1 MAKLR
6 ERLPKT
12 DRFGDDESRIL
23 QNRHA
28 ALKHKLSKTDQGI
41 PWPTFTEFF
50 NAVLSVAPAD
60 YLPSRYHLN
69 WGENGSD
76 YRLESLRFKRLV
88 NSTPSNLSAELATL
102 LTGLESQEEEPVQLA
117 DLVNTAAAHAAA

>member
-1 MAKLR
+1 MPKLR

-12 DRFGDDESRIL
+12 ERFGDAETRLL

-28 ALKHKLSKTDQGI
+28 ALKHKLSKTDQAI
-41 PWPTFTEFF
+41 PWPAFKDFF
-50 NAVLSVAPAD
+50 EAVLSVAPAD

-76 YRLESLRFKRLV
+76 YRLEALRFKRLV
-88 NSTPSNLSAELATL
+88 NSTPSNLSAELAAL

>member
-12 DRFGDDESRIL
+12 ERFGDDETRLL

-50 NAVLSVAPAD
+50 NAVLSAAPED

-88 NSTPSNLSAELATL
+88 SATPCNLSAELATL
-102 LTGLESQEEEPVQLA
+102 LTGLESQEEEPVQLV

>member
-1 MAKLR
+1 MPKLR

-12 DRFGDDESRIL
+12 ERFGDDETRLL

-28 ALKHKLSKTDQGI
+28 ALKHKLSKTDQEI

-50 NAVLSVAPAD
+50 HAILSVAPAD

-69 WGENGSD
+69 WGDKGSD
-76 YRLESLRFKRLV
+76 YRLESLRFRRILAADQCAV
-88 NSTPSNLSAELATL
+88 SAELATAFM
-102 LTGLESQEEEPVQLA
+102 TLEEGEPVELA
-117 DLVNTAAAHAAA
+117 DFINTAAAHAAA

>member
-12 DRFGDDESRIL
+12 ERFGDAETRLL

-28 ALKHKLSKTDQGI
+28 ALKHKLSKTDQAI
-41 PWPTFTEFF
+41 PWPAFKDFF
-50 NAVLSVAPAD
+50 EAVMSVAPAD
-60 YLPSRYHLN
+60 YLPSKYHLN
-69 WGENGSD
+69 WGENGND

-88 NSTPSNLSAELATL
+88 NATPDNLAAELATL